1 MKNKKDAMKKK
12 KKITLYLLD
21 VKSGGQKSLLEIV
34 WFKFEQA
41 FRIWTCYVQ
50 VFVKENKN
58 FRPSVLGRNIQ
69 IGFQMTL

>member
-41 FRIWTCYVQ
+41 FRI
-50 VFVKENKN
+50 
-58 FRPSVLGRNIQ
+58 
-69 IGFQMTL
+69 